1 MNNAFQQFVLYL
13 VDSPLK
19 KLIWKRWYNLLTS
32 NVANN
37 KITFMNYGYVDLEQD
52 IKPLLSDYEQEEL
65 YSAQLYHHVANA
77 ISINGLDVLEVGCG
91 RGGGS
96 SYITRYLHPKTMTG
110 VDFSERN
117 IKFCQKNHVIP
128 QLNFCIGDAESLEFA
143 DCSFDAV
150 VNVESS
156 HCYASIENFF
166 SGVYRVLRPNGH
178 FLFADFRSKDE
189 IDNIKGLLQSSGF
202 KILKSEIITDNVVK
216 AMDLDNERKLTLIK
230 QNGSKYLQELLSWFA
245 GCQESPIYK
254 ALKNRDVEYFCYVLQ
269 K

>member
-1 MNNAFQQFVLYL
+1 MKNPFQQFVLYL

-19 KLIWKRWYNLLTS
+19 KLIWKRWYNLLAS
-32 NVANN
+32 NVPNN
-37 KITFMNYGYVDLEQD
+37 KITFMNHGYVDLEED
-52 IKPLLSDYEQEEL
+52 IKPLLSGYEQEET
-65 YSAQLYHHVANA
+65 YNAQLYHHVANA
-77 ISINGLDVLEVGCG
+77 IPLSGLDVLEVGCG

-96 SYITRYLHPKTMTG
+96 SYITRCLHPKTMTG

-128 QLNFCIGDAESLEFA
+128 QLSFCIGDAESLEFPG
-143 DCSFDAV
+143 CSFDAV

-166 SGVYRVLRPNGH
+166 SGVYRVLHPNGH
-178 FLFADFRSKDE
+178 FLFADFRSKEVVED
-189 IDNIKGLLQSSGF
+189 IKNLLGSSGF
-202 KILKSEIITDNVVK
+202 KILKSELITDSVVK
-216 AMDLDNERKLTLIK
+216 AMDLDNGRKLTLIK
-230 QNGSKYLQELLSWFA
+230 QNAPKYLQKLLSWFA
-245 GCQESPIYK
+245 GSQGSPIYK

>member
-1 MNNAFQQFVLYL
+1 MNNAFKQFVIYL

-19 KLIWKRWYNLLTS
+19 KVIWKRWYNLLTS
-32 NVANN
+32 NVANK
-37 KITFMNYGYVDLEQD
+37 KITFMNYGYVGLEQE
-52 IKPLLSDYEQEEL
+52 IKLLLSDDEQEEL

-77 ISINGLDVLEVGCG
+77 IPLSGLDVLEVGCG

-96 SYITRYLHPKTMTG
+96 SYITRYLHPNTMTG

-128 QLNFCIGDAESLEFA
+128 QLSFCIGDAESLEFP

-166 SGVYRVLRPNGH
+166 FGVFRVLRPNGH

-189 IDNIKGLLQSSGF
+189 IDNIKILLESSGF
-202 KILKSEIITDNVVK
+202 KILKFEIITDNVVK
-216 AMDLDNERKLTLIK
+216 AMDLDNGRKLTLIK
-230 QNGSKYLQELLSWFA
+230 QNAPKYLQKLLSWFA

-254 ALKNRDVEYFCYVLQ
+254 ALKNRDAEYFCYVLQ

>member
-1 MNNAFQQFVLYL
+1 MNNAFQQFVIYL

-19 KLIWKRWYNLLTS
+19 KFIWKRWYNLLTS

-52 IKPLLSDYEQEEL
+52 IKPLLSEYKQEEVYCARL
-65 YSAQLYHHVANA
+65 YQHVANA
-77 ISINGLDVLEVGCG
+77 IPLNRLDVLEVGCG

-143 DCSFDAV
+143 DC
-150 VNVESS
+150 
-156 HCYASIENFF
+156 
-166 SGVYRVLRPNGH
+166 
-178 FLFADFRSKDE
+178 
-189 IDNIKGLLQSSGF
+189 
-202 KILKSEIITDNVVK
+202 
-216 AMDLDNERKLTLIK
+216 
-230 QNGSKYLQELLSWFA
+230 
-245 GCQESPIYK
+245 
-254 ALKNRDVEYFCYVLQ
+254 
-269 K
+269 